1 MSNAYQKLT
10 QELSATIGGIR
21 KDIPDVMKGFSAMAS
36 AALEDGA
43 LTKKNKEM
51 IALAIGVAT
60 HCKGCIGFHI
70 KALIA
75 LGVTREEL
83 AEVLG
88 MCVYMGGGPSLM
100 YAAEAMQAFEEFS
113 GKS

>member
-1 MSNAYQKLT
+1 MSDAYKQLT
-10 QELSATIGGIR
+10 QDLSASIGGIR

-43 LTKKNKEM
+43 LNKKTKEL
-51 IALAIGVAT
+51 IALSIGVAT

-75 LGVTREEL
+75 LGITREEL
-83 AEVLG
+83 AEALG
-88 MCVYMGGGPSLM
+88 MAIYMGGGPSLM
-100 YAAEAMQAFEEFS
+100 YAAEAMQAFEEFTTD
-113 GKS
+113 K